1 MYRDKLYFY
10 EEILLLALK
19 DEAGVTSVAYLEQS
33 IAGAVLAELLLT
45 ERIVIEN
52 TKKKLVK
59 VINPEPMNDPV
70 LDVCFDKIKARKKGL
85 SMQDWVAQLMGIS
98 KLFHTAA
105 QQLCE
110 RGILKADKDKVLLFF
125 TRRIYPEI
133 NPIPEKRLISE
144 LQMAI
149 FSESRDVEPRTVVL
163 ISLAQSSGLLK
174 IIFGRKEI
182 AARKDRI
189 ESIVAGDMSGKAVK
203 EAIAAYVTA
212 AAIAIIIP
220 TVLIVT

>member
-45 ERIVIEN
+45 ERIVIED

-133 NPIPEKRLISE
+133 NPIPEKRIISE

-220 TVLIVT
+220 AVIIVT